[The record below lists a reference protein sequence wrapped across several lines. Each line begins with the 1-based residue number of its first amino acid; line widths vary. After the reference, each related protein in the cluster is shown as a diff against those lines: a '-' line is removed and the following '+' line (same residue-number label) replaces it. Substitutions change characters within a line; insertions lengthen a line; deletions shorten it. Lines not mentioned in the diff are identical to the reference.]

1 MGAMK
6 AMNAMKKDGGAKVSP
21 KTAEVVDH
29 CLKDLKE
36 KCKVAKPDKELLL
49 KVVQGMGPAAFLPDA
64 KLVSSTDP
72 KELET
77 VKKNFLIKKLGLK
90 DSPKL
95 DEGIEKVMTIYGK
108 SNAHKL
114 RGVVYYLLTKHF
126 NEKPVQEEAA
136 DGTTITFQ
144 GPLTFHLAG
153 NMNPASL
160 MQGLMAA
167 QKPAAE
173 KVVKKI
179 TKAPKKTAAKKVM
192 KKITKSVKKTAATKV
207 SPKTQKAVDECLN
220 DLKKKCRVAKPDEEL
235 LLKVVKGMGPAAF
248 LADAKLVSSQPWE
261 LETVKKS
268 FLIKKLGL
276 ADSKKLDAGIEKVMK
291 IYGKSNRH
299 KLRGVVYYLLTKHFG
314 K

>member
-95 DEGIEKVMTIYGK
+95 DEGIDKVMTIYGK

-144 GPLTFHLAG
+144 GPLTFHLGG
-153 NMNPASL
+153 NMNPLSL
-160 MQGLMAA
+160 MQGLMGSSAA
-167 QKPAAE
+167 QPAAE
-173 KVVKKI
+173 K
-179 TKAPKKTAAKKVM
+179 PAAKKV
-192 KKITKSVKKTAATKV
+192 VKKTTKSPKKKAAKKVIKKITKV
-207 SPKTQKAVDECLN
+207 SPKTAKAVDECLK
-220 DLKKKCRVAKPDEEL
+220 DLKKKCKVAKPDEEL

-248 LADAKLVSSQPWE
+248 LADAKLVS
-261 LETVKKS
+261 
-268 FLIKKLGL
+268 
-276 ADSKKLDAGIEKVMK
+276 
-291 IYGKSNRH
+291 
-299 KLRGVVYYLLTKHFG
+299 
-314 K
+314 

>member
-126 NEKPVQEEAA
+126 DEKPVQEEAA
-136 DGTTITFQ
+136 SGTTISFT

-173 KVVKKI
+173 KPAAKKVVKKV
-179 TKAPKKTAAKKVM
+179 TKSLKKTAAKKVI
-192 KKITKSVKKTAATKV
+192 KKITKV